1 MAARNGLN
9 GFIMSSAYETDV
21 EVGRGKRKKIERR
34 RFSFDSP
41 EKQITKK
48 TRKIPSSDSSDSN
61 PDDPEISQF
70 SNKRNVAAPPLVS
83 YKPQNNKTESQ
94 RNITHGENI
103 KTKIFEKSQSTKT
116 IMSTSLE
123 NKKSRKE
130 LLLAKINEAKKITP
144 VEDNRSEII
153 RAARKRR
160 QTCDITKQFTLSST
174 SPQHDMSQKHKST
187 DVSSKFEMSSST
199 GCDVQE
205 NVHSILQHSISK
217 KVQNVKKLKKN
228 ESSSVVSS
236 EDDDILHPKKCTRP
250 LTTANMSKENITTSD
265 TEFIEKS
272 PSVSNVSHSQSDCE
286 FSQSSNAFSQIKE
299 SSTQSTPRSVR
310 QSGTINI

>member
-1 MAARNGLN
+1 L
-9 GFIMSSAYETDV
+9 
-21 EVGRGKRKKIERR
+21 
-34 RFSFDSP
+34 
-41 EKQITKK
+41 
-48 TRKIPSSDSSDSN
+48 
-61 PDDPEISQF
+61 
-70 SNKRNVAAPPLVS
+70 
-83 YKPQNNKTESQ
+83 
-94 RNITHGENI
+94 
-103 KTKIFEKSQSTKT
+103 KTKN
-116 IMSTSLE
+116 LE
-123 NKKSRKE
+123 E
-130 LLLAKINEAKKITP
+130 LLLAKINETKKITP